1 MICAKVEF
9 VHRDDRNCTCFRP
22 NSKHMI
28 DHRAIAMDDFYQDVC
43 VEKIAS
49 IFLHINDL
57 QPCLCHNNGLTGSVF
72 PLLWQRSVRQGVT
85 TKRF

>member
-9 VHRDDRNCTCFRP
+9 VHRDDRNCTCFR
-22 NSKHMI
+22 MI

-57 QPCLCHNNGLTGSVF
+57 QPCLYHNNGLTGSVF

>member
-1 MICAKVEF
+1 MMFSDISQNAYLDQSSTNKLSIPLK
-9 VHRDDRNCTCFRP
+9 CF
-22 NSKHMI
+22 MI

-57 QPCLCHNNGLTGSVF
+57 QPCRHYNNGLTGSVF
-72 PLLWQRSVRQGVT
+72 PLL
-85 TKRF
+85 